1 MKSIL
6 SPSVLNVTKGI
17 TKDGK
22 RKRSTSRT
30 NGSMIN
36 DGKGGAKISQK
47 VEGLK
52 IELNLD
58 DKGQSIKNTK

>member
-1 MKSIL
+1 
-6 SPSVLNVTKGI
+6 
-17 TKDGK
+17 
-22 RKRSTSRT
+22 
-30 NGSMIN
+30 MIN